1 MRTLKIA
8 GLLLGSSLLFAYCSR
23 PGGSGPKVYLGE
35 QAQTLKNKGSE
46 AALKAQQTL
55 LKAVKGAMAEKGV
68 AGALSY
74 CNLEA
79 LGLKAKLGE
88 EMGVE
93 IARRS
98 ARYRNPKDAPEN
110 EFEEQLLAAYEQA
123 KKEGKDLNSQIFE
136 SETHYIYYQPISIPN
151 AACLKCHGKPGH
163 DIADADVQK
172 LAELYPEDKAQNY
185 KLGDFRGAWRI
196 QWAKNLQ
203 E

>member
-1 MRTLKIA
+1 MKKLKIA
-8 GLLLGSSLLFAYCSR
+8 GLLFSASLLLAYCST
-23 PGGSGPKVYLGE
+23 PTKAAWVYEGE
-35 QAQTLKNKGSE
+35 EAQDLKNKGAE

-55 LKAVKGAMAEKGV
+55 LKTVKNAMTQKGV

-110 EFEEQLLAAYEQA
+110 DFEAQILAAYEQA

-136 SETHYIYYQPISIPN
+136 NETHYIYYQPIMIPN
-151 AACLKCHGKPGH
+151 ASCLKCHGKPGQ
-163 DIADADVQK
+163 DIAETDLKK
-172 LAELYPEDKAQNY
+172 LRALYPEDKAQNY
-185 KLGDFRGAWRI
+185 KVGDFRATWRI
-196 QWAKNLQ
+196 QWAKNLK